1 MDDQEKIEK
10 LEKDVQFY
18 SKKYFELREEYIK
31 LEKSSIKFK
40 IKKRTDKF
48 LSVIVVFLSS
58 SEEGVTLWDRLGMF
72 FKTMWSWARNG
83 FKLEEEQI
91 TQSRLEICEDCP
103 HLIKPS
109 YQCKM
114 CGCMMKKK
122 TKLLGASCPLSKW

>member
-72 FKTMWSWARNG
+72 FKTIWSWARNG

-122 TKLLGASCPLSKW
+122 TKLSGASCPLSKW

>member
-1 MDDQEKIEK
+1 MDEQEKIEK

-31 LEKSSIKFK
+31 LKTSSLKFK

-122 TKLLGASCPLSKW
+122 TKLSGASCPLSKW